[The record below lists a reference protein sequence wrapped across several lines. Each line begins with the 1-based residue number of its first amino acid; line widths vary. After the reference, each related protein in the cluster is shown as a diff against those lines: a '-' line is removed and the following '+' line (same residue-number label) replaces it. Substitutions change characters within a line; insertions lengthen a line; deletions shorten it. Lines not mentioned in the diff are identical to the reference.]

1 MRDIYTCEEYVLD
14 QLADR
19 EEKIETLTDENC
31 RLLNETRSFNKA
43 ADALRRFLKIRRAAD
58 GRRVIDMRLIF
69 EEFEPEEFKILT
81 EILDLKEE
89 S

>member
-19 EEKIETLTDENC
+19 EEKIEALTDENG
-31 RLLNETRSFNKA
+31 RLLNEAHSFTKV
-43 ADALRRFLKIRRAAD
+43 ADTLRRFLTVRCAAD

>member
-19 EEKIETLTDENC
+19 EEKIEALTDENG

-43 ADALRRFLKIRRAAD
+43 ADALRRFLTVRRAAD

>member
-31 RLLNETRSFNKA
+31 RLLNEKRSFNKA
-43 ADALRRFLKIRRAAD
+43 ADALRRFLKVRRAAD

>member
-19 EEKIETLTDENC
+19 EEKIETLTDENG
-31 RLLNETRSFNKA
+31 RLLNETHSFTKV
-43 ADALRRFLKIRRAAD
+43 ADTLRRFLTVRRAAD